1 MLDRP
6 DHALSK
12 DIRSD
17 KKMAGFGMNFIRNA
31 WYVACW
37 ADELNSEPSPRTI
50 LSENIVLWR
59 GQDGRVRATENVC
72 PHRLLPLSKGRIVG
86 DDLQCGYHGLTF
98 DGNGHCVLA
107 PTQLDPPEC
116 AIKHYRVHENMGM
129 VWIWMGDPT
138 LADTNDIY
146 DLPQYHQDGWGVA
159 HGDALDVE
167 ANYLLLCDNL
177 CDPTHVN
184 YVHPSTLGNPD
195 GINAPVT
202 HEDTLWGVLTERLTP
217 DSAPTGFVAAFG
229 DYKDKVDM
237 WQRYLMYTPSV
248 SIIDFGATA
257 AGTGSW
263 KEGGEGRIQVYSCH
277 FLTPINETRTI
288 DRWLHVRNFRV
299 EDPSVGESISEQFRI
314 AFGEDKE
321 ILEAVQCEEIR
332 NNGRK
337 RVGLELDASAGL
349 FRSKIDRILRAET
362 LRREE

>member
-1 MLDRP
+1 MSLQKGFRFDQEG
-6 DHALSK
+6 AGYE
-12 DIRSD
+12 
-17 KKMAGFGMNFIRNA
+17 MAFIHNA

-37 ADELNSEPSPRTI
+37 AEELKSEPSSRTI
-50 LSENIVLWR
+50 LNENIVLWR
-59 GQDGRVRATENVC
+59 GQDGRVRATENIC
-72 PHRLLPLSKGRIVG
+72 PHRLLPLSKGRVVG

-98 DGNGHCVLA
+98 DGNGGCILA
-107 PTQLDPPEC
+107 PTQSDAPDC

-138 LADTNDIY
+138 LADTNNIY

-159 HGDALDVE
+159 YGDALEVE

-202 HEDTLWGVLTERLTP
+202 HRDTSWGVLTERLTSN
-217 DSAPTGFVAAFG
+217 SAPTGFVKTFG
-229 DYKDKVDM
+229 NYQNKVDM
-237 WQRYLMYTPSV
+237 WQRYLMYLPSV

-263 KEGGEGRIQVYSCH
+263 KRGGEGRIQVYSCH
-277 FLTPINETRTI
+277 FMTPITETRTI
-288 DRWLHVRNFRV
+288 DRWLHVRNFRIK
-299 EDPSVGESISEQFRI
+299 DYSVGDSISEQFRI

-337 RVGLELDASAGL
+337 KIGLDLDASAGL
-349 FRSKIDRILRAET
+349 FRSKINRLLRAEMSA
-362 LRREE
+362 RVR